1 MAYNRRGRAPCGCE
15 FDNGATYPCEEHMK
29 PQYLKRTYTKAQRD
43 GSWPKSPEVIGDVPE
58 GETARLESGAVVTVI
73 RHSPGSTTVRYPSER
88 VKFQPTRPAKRG
100 GKWVNVPHGKPR
112 SFNRRGQVAPISP
125 SAPLA

>member
-1 MAYNRRGRAPCGCE
+1 MAYDRRGRAPCGCE
-15 FDNGATYPCEEHMK
+15 FDNGATYPCAEHM
-29 PQYLKRTYTKAQRD
+29 QIDQFKRKVKGLR
-43 GSWPKSPEVIGDVPE
+43 EVIGDVPE

-88 VKFQPTRPAKRG
+88 VKFQPTRPAKHD
-100 GKWVNVPHGKPR
+100 GKWVNIPHGKPR